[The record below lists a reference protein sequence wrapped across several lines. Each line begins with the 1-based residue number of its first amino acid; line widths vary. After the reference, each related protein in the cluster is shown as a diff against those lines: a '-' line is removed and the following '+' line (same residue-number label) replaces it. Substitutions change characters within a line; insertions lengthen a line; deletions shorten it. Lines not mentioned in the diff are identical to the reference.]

1 VASCAAAS
9 SPGTIVTGARAKAI
23 FSAAPSPS
31 KINGY
36 ILSYSTYERAGL
48 PASAICNP
56 GAAAIEAALN
66 PDTTQYY
73 FFAHD
78 KNKKIYMATTLE
90 EHNAN
95 KRALEKVNAQDE

>member
-1 VASCAAAS
+1 
-9 SPGTIVTGARAKAI
+9 VT
-23 FSAAPSPS
+23 SPS

-66 PDTTQYY
+66 PDTSQYY

-95 KRALEKVNAQDE
+95 KRTLEKVNAQDD